1 MSDKFLQNLW
11 KTYVRGETEDNEV
24 RRRTQQL
31 ALAGVVLAVLAIIG
45 AALLL
50 APAPKAPAG
59 RDAHDT
65 MLSLGA
71 DRVQR
76 DRFVLK
82 SEIAIDELTER
93 IARLERRSAQNSA
106 TSDEAIKELARTL
119 AEQGVSI
126 QELVKSSRD
135 LEAYRMTA
143 EAREKA
149 REDALKENRAA
160 GRSPLTPDGSAGG
173 YDPAELDR
181 RIAAAGGIGS
191 TGAGAG
197 FAAPA
202 PQGTLALVTLEPPKD
217 ARMPAKKPLAPHAFY
232 QSDTPIALNR
242 AAGTRIDSYLPAGS
256 FAKATLLTGVTA
268 LASGAGLGT
277 PMPVLMFLD
286 VTKLPG
292 LRKAGTKTCHLTG
305 AATADL
311 SSERVHVRLDR
322 LSCVGP
328 ADEVLDI
335 PVSGYA
341 VGPDGRVGVRGQLVS
356 RSGAAISA
364 ALSTA
369 VVSGLGKSIAL
380 SSQQT
385 TTSTLTGVTTAT
397 YSDAARAGFGQGFAN
412 AADRLVQYYINLSE
426 RIYPC
431 IEVSNGIPLEVVFS
445 QGVHLKNS

>member
-1 MSDKFLQNLW
+1 MSDHFLQNLW
-11 KTYVRGETEDNEV
+11 KIYVRGETEDNQA

-31 ALAGVVLAVLAIIG
+31 AAAGVVLAVVVLIG

-50 APAPKAPAG
+50 APAPKPPAG
-59 RDAHDT
+59 RDTHDT

-82 SEIAIDELTER
+82 SELAIDELTER

-106 TSDEAIKELARTL
+106 TSDEAIKQIARTL

-135 LEAYRMTA
+135 LEAYRTTT

-149 REDALKENRAA
+149 REEALKENRAA
-160 GRSPLTPDGSAGG
+160 GSSSLTPEGV
-173 YDPAELDR
+173 YDPNDLDR

-191 TGAGAG
+191 TGAASG
-197 FAAPA
+197 FSAPA

-217 ARMPAKKPLAPHAFY
+217 ARTPAKKPQAPHAFY

-242 AAGTRIDSYLPAGS
+242 AAGTRIDAYLPAGS

-286 VTKLPG
+286 VTTLPG
-292 LRKAGTKTCHLTG
+292 LRRAGTKSCHLTG

-369 VVSGLGKSIAL
+369 VISGLGKSIAL

-431 IEVSNGIPLEVVFS
+431 IEVTNGLPLEIVFS
-445 QGVHLKNS
+445 QGVHLKNV

>member
-1 MSDKFLQNLW
+1 MSEKFLQNFW
-11 KTYVRGETEDNEV
+11 RTYVRGETEDNQA
-24 RRRTQQL
+24 RRRSQQL
-31 ALAGVVLAVLAIIG
+31 AVAGVVLVVVVIIG

-50 APAPKAPAG
+50 SPAPKAPAG
-59 RDAHDT
+59 RDTHDT

-76 DRFVLK
+76 DRFVLQ
-82 SEIAIDELTER
+82 SELAIDQLTER

-106 TSDEAIKELARTL
+106 TSDEAIKQIARTL

-135 LEAYRMTA
+135 LEAYRTTA

-149 REDALKENRAA
+149 REEAFEANRAA
-160 GRSPLTPDGSAGG
+160 GRSALTTDGT
-173 YDPAELDR
+173 YDPNELDR

-191 TGAGAG
+191 TAAASG
-197 FAAPA
+197 FSAPA

-217 ARMPAKKPLAPHAFY
+217 TRTPAKKPAAPHAFY

-242 AAGTRIDSYLPAGS
+242 AAGTRIDAYLPAGS

-286 VTKLPG
+286 VTTLPG
-292 LRKAGTKTCHLTG
+292 LRKAGTKSCHLTG

-369 VVSGLGKSIAL
+369 VISGLGKSIAL

-431 IEVSNGIPLEVVFS
+431 IEVSNGLPLEIVFS
-445 QGVHLKNS
+445 QGVHLKNV